1 MGSPGTHGGFSFV
14 TPTGVT
20 KPNPPRG
27 LAPFPAEGGVASEG
41 CDPGSWSPPPH
52 PPRLIMLLSP
62 LASGHLRWCALVR
75 LAPRSTT
82 RGRRLRWRAPASRSR
97 PSGTR
102 GGCSCA
108 PAEAIAPA
116 FRPALEV
123 DSRRALLCSTESG
136 DCRRASFAT
145 RLETRCARLVT
156 QPSVPVS
163 MGPPDLLEGGP
174 DSVQL
179 AQAR

>member
-62 LASGHLRWCALVR
+62 LASGHLRWCALAR
-75 LAPRSTT
+75 FAPRSTT
-82 RGRRLRWRAPASRSR
+82 RGRRLRWRAPACRSRSSALEAAALALLQER
-97 PSGTR
+97 LRRCFARRWRSTR
-102 GGCSCA
+102 GGRCSA
-108 PAEAIAPA
+108 RRSRMTAAVRHSQPAS
-116 FRPALEV
+116 RP
-123 DSRRALLCSTESG
+123 
-136 DCRRASFAT
+136 F
-145 RLETRCARLVT
+145 ARLVT

-163 MGPPDLLEGGP
+163 MGPPDLLEGGS

-179 AQAR
+179 AQTC